1 MTWKSLKTSV
11 ALNCASSMRLIF
23 IIEIARFGITITT
36 AHARVAHVV
45 NTITIVASTIVAATI
60 TSVSAMTIFLV
71 DLESVETRYTG
82 QWKTHVPDLLR
93 KAGHNVQVI
102 SGPEDIPSA
111 TTPGAFLN
119 FGGTNIYKSA
129 QVEQMGRLFCNGA
142 VRPGDHFLFTDAWHP
157 GIINL
162 KYMSELLGIP
172 VVTHGLW
179 HAGSYDPQDFLG
191 RLVGDKPWVRHAEKS
206 FFHAFDRNYFA
217 TQFHIDMFGKNLL
230 DTNMGTMYN
239 YKESGKIVRTG
250 WPMEYFQDTLA
261 PYKGMKKRDMILFPH
276 RIAPEK
282 QVDIFRDL
290 AKHLPQYEFVVCQDK
305 QLTKHEYHTLL
316 GEAKMV
322 FSANLQETLGISWY
336 EGAVVDAIPMIPDRL
351 SYSEM
356 ALGEFKYPS
365 EWTESFESYK
375 THRHLIIERIV
386 NYMENYKKF
395 LPSLNKQTNVLTEN
409 FFSCNQL
416 LKMLN

>member
-1 MTWKSLKTSV
+1 
-11 ALNCASSMRLIF
+11 
-23 IIEIARFGITITT
+23 
-36 AHARVAHVV
+36 
-45 NTITIVASTIVAATI
+45 
-60 TSVSAMTIFLV
+60 MTIFLV
-71 DLESVETRYTG
+71 DLESVETRYSG
-82 QWKTHVPDLLR
+82 QWKDHVPKLLR

-102 SGPEDIPSA
+102 SGPTDIPNA

-119 FGGTNIYKSA
+119 FGGTNIYKSS
-129 QVEQMGRLFCNGA
+129 QVEQMGRLFCSGA
-142 VRPGDHFLFTDAWHP
+142 VKPGDHFLFTDAWHP

-172 VVTHGLW
+172 IVTHSLW

-191 RLVGDKPWVRHAEKS
+191 RLVGDKPWVRHAEQS
-206 FFHAFDRNYFA
+206 FFYAFDHNYFA
-217 TQFHIDMFGKNLL
+217 TEFHINMFRDNLL
-230 DTNMGTMYN
+230 HTNLGTIHDF
-239 YKESGKIVRTG
+239 KTTGKIVRTG
-250 WPMEYFQDTLA
+250 WPMEYFEDTLA
-261 PYKGMKKRDMILFPH
+261 PYRGMKKRNMILFPH

-336 EGAVVDAIPMIPDRL
+336 EGCVVGAVPMVPDRL

-356 ALGEFKYPS
+356 AFDTFKYPS
-365 EWTESFESYK
+365 KWTESWDAYNVYRPDVCRAIM
-375 THRHLIIERIV
+375 THMDYYHTRLPQIE
-386 NYMENYKKF
+386 
-395 LPSLNKQTNVLTEN
+395 KQVGALYEQ
-409 FFSCNQL
+409 FFSATEL
-416 LKMLN
+416 VRRFS